1 MRHVIAIFLQNEAGA
16 LGRVTNLFS
25 TRGYN
30 IESLAVAP
38 TPDPTV
44 SRLTLVTTGDDT
56 VIGQVLSQLGKL
68 LDVIDVIDLSQE
80 AEHELETAMVALSF
94 EDETRDLV
102 VATITQLQGR
112 VLELNDGQIIATLT
126 AHPNAVD
133 SFIAKLVQSAEV
145 IDIARSGVLALTLTP
160 RFQKS

>member
-44 SRLTLVTTGDDT
+44 SRLTLVTSGDDS

-80 AEHELETAMVALSF
+80 AERELETVVVALSF
-94 EDETRDLV
+94 EDTSQDSV
-102 VATITQLQGR
+102 VATVTEFQGR
-112 VLELNDGQIIATLT
+112 VLELSDRQLSATLT
-126 AHPNAVD
+126 AHPNDVD
-133 SFIAKLVQSAEV
+133 AFIGKLLQITEV
-145 IDIARSGVLALTLTP
+145 IDIARSGVLALTLNP
-160 RFQKS
+160 RL

>member
-44 SRLTLVTTGDDT
+44 SRLTLVTSGDDT

-80 AEHELETAMVALSF
+80 AARELETVMIAIHCESSSHERL
-94 EDETRDLV
+94 L
-102 VATITQLQGR
+102 ATLAQHQGR
-112 VLELNDGQIIATLT
+112 VIDEGDDYLMATAT
-126 AHPNAVD
+126 AHPTEIDALLATIMPLGD
-133 SFIAKLVQSAEV
+133 IIDLV
-145 IDIARSGVLALTLTP
+145 RSGVLALNLTP
-160 RFQKS
+160 RE